1 MPVFAVTK
9 RANKGADQ
17 LRIRLLSGTSGLNA
31 TQAKIGGGRRESCV
45 HGCAVKET
53 AVHFLLHCPHYKI
66 DRERYLER
74 LATSCVPKS
83 HKRRLD
89 DPCEVTCYRF
99 FNKLSDV
106 GKALF
111 MLGGPVQAREDSDPW
126 TPDYEVDAAAMEY
139 VTRAYK
145 KRSEKLDAER
155 REYEARRR
163 APEPVVIDL
172 TIPNRPQR
180 KITEAFAQVGI
191 SNLSTQLRQLSMG
204 APDSAKSAHTQHDQF
219 MRNRH
224 AHHERSPLP
233 SATAAP
239 EPLEGSG
246 SHSPAESLDS
256 DIAKECD

>member
-1 MPVFAVTK
+1 MLINSTPDPAAF
-9 RANKGADQ
+9 RY
-17 LRIRLLSGTSGLNA
+17 IRPQRDPSE
-31 TQAKIGGGRRESCV
+31 GGRGESCV

-53 AVHFLLHCPHYKI
+53 AVHFLLHCPHYKR
-66 DRERYLER
+66 DRELYLGR

-83 HKRRLD
+83 HKRRPD
-89 DPCEVTCYRF
+89 DHCEVTCCRF

-172 TIPNRPQR
+172 TIR
-180 KITEAFAQVGI
+180 K
-191 SNLSTQLRQLSMG
+191 R
-204 APDSAKSAHTQHDQF
+204 
-219 MRNRH
+219 
-224 AHHERSPLP
+224 RSPRL
-233 SATAAP
+233 
-239 EPLEGSG
+239 
-246 SHSPAESLDS
+246 SPR
-256 DIAKECD
+256 